1 MELIGHLRPSPK
13 LGAGIANPPD
23 TIVELDSVAS
33 SDVPVVAFGDVTSP
47 GMFIG
52 RHVEGRGIEVVY
64 SCVEKSGFSSS
75 SSLVPITSSPSI
87 SKPTSILASVPT
99 VTPVFEAPM
108 SLLQAPSLSISIPS
122 VHHFLSLKTEGK
134 RHVLYSALSVVVSSG
149 SWIVTVTSTF
159 PTFFKSI
166 PNLISGCENALKVTA
181 ADSLLT

>member
-1 MELIGHLRPSPK
+1 MELIAHLRPSPK
-13 LGAGIANPPD
+13 LGVGIANPPD
-23 TIVELDSVAS
+23 TTVDIDNVAG
-33 SDVPVVAFGDVTSP
+33 SDVPVVAFSDDASP

-75 SSLVPITSSPSI
+75 SLFIPTFASI
-87 SKPTSILASVPT
+87 SKSTSILASVPT

-108 SLLQAPSLSISIPS
+108 SLLQAPSLSMSTPS
-122 VHHFLSLKTEGK
+122 VHCFLSLKMNGK
-134 RHVLYSALSVVVSSG
+134 RHVPCSAVSVVVSSG